1 MAFLYVDA
9 DNSLVV
15 EGGYEKRATIADL
28 GGCWDAINKVW
39 RIVFT
44 VSNLEKLLDSMPDVI
59 ISDNLKQQTEAQVE
73 KEAKLEKLRAM
84 SKQDVP
90 VCLKVPGLKLPLY
103 NYQRLGVMYAVTNG
117 VGLLLA
123 DHLGLGKTLQSIG
136 AAVFMKSSSG
146 ATHALVI
153 TPASLKYNWPLE
165 IEKFTSEKYV
175 VIDGTPE
182 ERVVQWLRND
192 VFFYIVNYE
201 LVVEDLFGG
210 RKFKIEDSGEEE
222 TEEQREKRARKEKTI
237 AKAKQ
242 RQGLLAEVRN
252 RNWSVIIVDE
262 AGALRHHDSS
272 RSRAIKQLHGKFK
285 MALTGTPLD
294 GRLEE
299 LHSLM
304 QFVAPGLL
312 MSKTR
317 FFQKFV
323 ETDFWGKVTGYKKIS
338 EVTQKIQPFFL
349 RRLKQDVLKDLPG
362 KIYENKI
369 ITLSPEEMAIYKQ
382 LAKGGHEATED
393 ALAMTAII
401 RCKQFCNY
409 PSTVDD
415 TCKTSSKMDAFKE
428 VVDEVVLQNGSKIII
443 FTQYKEMLK
452 IIDAELVKMGVKF
465 LRIDGD
471 TPKQVRADMQG
482 QFNGDKSIDAMIGT
496 DAMSLGLNFQAA
508 SVCISYDDFWSP
520 SVMEQRSDRAHRL
533 GQKNTVTVIGF
544 VCKDTIEERIK
555 GVLCS
560 KARISAQVLGDDKGE
575 IVLSRMNPKEI
586 AKLL

>member
-15 EGGYEKRATIADL
+15 DGAYEQRATISDL

-44 VSNLEKLLDSMPDVI
+44 ISNLEKLLDAVPDI
-59 ISDNLKQQTEAQVE
+59 IIADDLKQLTEAQVE

-84 SKQDVP
+84 SKQDMP

-136 AAVFMKSSSG
+136 AAVFMKSCSG

-165 IEKFTSEKYV
+165 TEKFTSEKYV

-182 ERVVQWLRND
+182 ERVVQWLRKD

-210 RKFKIEDSGEEE
+210 RKFKIEESEGEE
-222 TEEQREKRARKEKTI
+222 TEEQREKRARKERTI

-272 RSRAIKQLHGKFK
+272 RSRSIKQLHGKFK

-323 ETDFWGKVTGYKKIS
+323 ETDYWGKVTGYRKVS

-362 KIYENKI
+362 KIYQNKI
-369 ITLSPEEMAIYKQ
+369 ITLSTEEMAIYKQ

-409 PSTVDD
+409 PAMVDD

-560 KARISAQVLGDDKGE
+560 KARISAQVLGDYKGE